1 MGATIYDVARHA
13 GVSPSTVANVL
24 RGYKYVSAS
33 MRARVEAS
41 IAALDYRPN
50 AAARN
55 LRLGRSGS
63 IAVAVPEL
71 IVPYFSELCEAI
83 VDEASRHSYTVIIEC
98 TKGDP
103 EEERRLLADPSL
115 GHTVDGLIFSPLGLG
130 GDQLQLGS
138 RDTPVIMLG
147 ERVHDDGVFDHV
159 LIDNTRAAREAV
171 EHLID
176 LGRTRIAVIGRQ
188 PTESTGA
195 VRILGYQEA
204 LGAAGHPIDE
214 TLEVPTSH
222 YYRDEGSAAMAQL
235 LELAE
240 PPDAVFCA
248 NDLLAVGALRTI
260 QKAGLRVPDDI
271 AVVGFD
277 GTDEG
282 KYTIPSLTTI
292 APDKAD
298 IAARA
303 VGQLCRRVEGDASP
317 PAVLEASYELVVRES
332 SGTAAGRPGHGS
344 ASATRRTPTAV
355 RRRR

>member
-1 MGATIYDVARHA
+1 VGATIYDVARHA
-13 GVSPSTVANVL
+13 GVSPSTVANVV
-24 RGYKYVSAS
+24 RGTIPVSPS

-41 IAALDYRPN
+41 IAALGYRPN

-63 IAVAVPEL
+63 IAIAVPEL

-83 VDEASRHSYTVIIEC
+83 VDEASRRSYTVIIEC

-103 EEERRLLADPSL
+103 DAERRLLADPSL
-115 GHTVDGLIFSPLGLG
+115 GHAVDGLIFSPLGLG
-130 GDQLQLGS
+130 GAELQLGS
-138 RDTPVIMLG
+138 QDAPVVMLG

-159 LIDNTRAAREAV
+159 LIDNTKAARDAV
-171 EHLID
+171 EHLLG
-176 LGRTRIAVIGRQ
+176 LGRKRIAVIGRQ
-188 PTESTGA
+188 PIESTGA
-195 VRILGYQEA
+195 VRIRGYHEA
-204 LGAAGHPIDE
+204 LSAAGYPIDDD
-214 TLEVPTSH
+214 LEIPTSH
-222 YYRDEGSAAMAQL
+222 YYRDDGDAAMTRL
-235 LELAE
+235 LELAD

-248 NDLLAVGALRTI
+248 NDLLAVGALRAI
-260 QKAGLRVPDDI
+260 QQRGLAVPEDV

-277 GTDEG
+277 GTNEG

-303 VGQLCRRVEGDASP
+303 VGQLFRRLEGDTSP

-332 SGTAAGRPGHGS
+332 SAATVRS
-344 ASATRRTPTAV
+344 RRASTSGTRRRVPAP
-355 RRRR
+355 RR

>member
-13 GVSPSTVANVL
+13 GVSPSSVANVV
-24 RGYKYVSAS
+24 RGFRSVSPS

-41 IAALDYRPN
+41 IVALDYRPN

-83 VDEASRHSYTVIIEC
+83 VDEASRRSYTVIIEC

-103 EEERRLLADPSL
+103 AEEKRLLADPSL

-130 GDQLQLGS
+130 GDELQLGS

-176 LGRTRIAVIGRQ
+176 LGRSRIAVIGRQ
-188 PTESTGA
+188 AIESTGA

-204 LGAAGHPIDE
+204 LGAVGYPVE
-214 TLEVPTSH
+214 EELEVPTSH

-235 LELAE
+235 LELGE

-260 QKAGLRVPDDI
+260 QRAGLRVPEDI

-303 VGQLCRRVEGDASP
+303 IGQLCRRLEGDASP
-317 PAVLEASYELVVRES
+317 PVVLEASYELVVRES
-332 SGTAAGRPGHGS
+332 SGPAGRPRHAR
-344 ASATRRTPTAV
+344 ASAVMRTPSAV
-355 RRRR
+355 RRRK

>member
-13 GVSPSTVANVL
+13 GVSPSTVANVV
-24 RGYKYVSAS
+24 RGTTPVSTA

-41 IAALDYRPN
+41 IAALGYRPN

-55 LRLGRSGS
+55 LRLGRTGS
-63 IAVAVPEL
+63 IAIAVPEL

-83 VDEASRHSYTVIIEC
+83 VDEASRRSYTVVIEC

-103 EEERRLLADPSL
+103 DDERRLLADPSL
-115 GHTVDGLIFSPLGLG
+115 GHAVDGLIFSPLGLG
-130 GDQLQLGS
+130 GDELTLGS
-138 RDTPVIMLG
+138 HETPVIMLG

-171 EHLID
+171 EHLIG
-176 LGRTRIAVIGRQ
+176 LGRKRIAVIGWQ
-188 PTESTGA
+188 PVESTGT
-195 VRILGYQEA
+195 VRIRGYQEA
-204 LGAAGHPIDE
+204 LVAAGYAVDDE
-214 TLEVPTSH
+214 LEIPTSH
-222 YYRDEGSAAMAQL
+222 YYREEGSAAMGRL
-235 LELAE
+235 LELAD

-248 NDLLAVGALRTI
+248 NDLLAVGALRAI
-260 QKAGLRVPDDI
+260 QRKGLRVPEDV

-282 KYTIPSLTTI
+282 KYTSPSLTTI

-303 VGQLCRRVEGDASP
+303 VGQLLRRLEGDTSP
-317 PAVLEASYELVVRES
+317 PVVLEAGYELVVRES
-332 SGTAAGRPGHGS
+332 SAGTAR
-344 ASATRRTPTAV
+344 TRRKPAAGTRRAPAAP
-355 RRRR
+355 RRRS